1 MIFQQEFIIEEKF
14 IYIKNYIYLSR
25 RNKLEF
31 FKLTGKFKNFRISN
45 QKIILSDQSIL
56 IEFTENTDI
65 DSAKRTIDEFFQKKA
80 ITNVETKILK
90 QLLLD
95 NKQIKMIFQ
104 NNEQKN
110 LKLVL

>member
-1 MIFQQEFIIEEKF
+1 M
-14 IYIKNYIYLSR
+14 YLSR

-45 QKIILSDQSIL
+45 QKIVLSDNSLL
-56 IEFTENTDI
+56 IEFTHNTDI
-65 DSAKRTIDEFFQKKA
+65 DAAKEIIDDFLQKKA

-95 NKQIKMIFQ
+95 DKQIKMIFK
-104 NNEQKN
+104 NNEQKK

>member
-1 MIFQQEFIIEEKF
+1 M
-14 IYIKNYIYLSR
+14 
-25 RNKLEF
+25 
-31 FKLTGKFKNFRISN
+31 
-45 QKIILSDQSIL
+45 L

-65 DSAKRTIDEFFQKKA
+65 DSAKKTIDEFFQKKS
-80 ITNVETKILK
+80 ILNVETKILK